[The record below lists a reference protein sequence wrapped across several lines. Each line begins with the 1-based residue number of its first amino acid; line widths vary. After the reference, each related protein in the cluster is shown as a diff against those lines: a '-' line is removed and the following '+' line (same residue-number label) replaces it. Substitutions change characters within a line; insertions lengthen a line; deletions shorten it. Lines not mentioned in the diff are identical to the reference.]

1 MHTIVPGIVVRSHL
15 LFFPR
20 ILIEND
26 RLKIKDE
33 IVWRKEREKYSWEY
47 ENGKRSVCD
56 QLKILFMVYRDVKWE
71 VCSISMVSSIFIKLK
86 LHL

>member
-26 RLKIKDE
+26 RLKRKDE

-47 ENGKRSVCD
+47 EKRKAKCLRST
-56 QLKILFMVYRDVKWE
+56 QNIIYGL
-71 VCSISMVSSIFIKLK
+71 
-86 LHL
+86 